1 MKLPL
6 WKFYF
11 YCACYSIK
19 NAKKVK
25 NTKKMMIFSAFCL
38 IIEIEKENTKMT
50 TKMSDSDY
58 ILKLVDIYYK
68 KPYLNDKDF
77 LDAATKD
84 MFSFLFKDNKKGK
97 S

>member
-1 MKLPL
+1 
-6 WKFYF
+6 
-11 YCACYSIK
+11 
-19 NAKKVK
+19 
-25 NTKKMMIFSAFCL
+25 
-38 IIEIEKENTKMT
+38 MT

>member
-1 MKLPL
+1 
-6 WKFYF
+6 
-11 YCACYSIK
+11 
-19 NAKKVK
+19 
-25 NTKKMMIFSAFCL
+25 MMIFSTFCL
-38 IIEIEKENTKMT
+38 IIEIEKEKTKMT

-77 LDAATKD
+77 LDATTKD
-84 MFSFLFKDNKKGK
+84 MFNFLFEENKKGK